1 MNAMRN
7 CRGCICYGCP
17 YQDYCYDNYCD
28 ESGKDRDC
36 YKRHCNSNEL
46 IEGDL
51 RAIVPVEWLK
61 SAVQANYDYPE
72 QDDDFIRGMKK
83 AREYVKDWGCNDGR

>member
-1 MNAMRN
+1 MRN

-28 ESGKDRDC
+28 ESGKDSDCSDIYCDDNSKDRDC

-46 IEGDL
+46 LIEGEL

-61 SAVQANYDYPE
+61 SAVQANKE
-72 QDDDFIRGMKK
+72 WEHKENG
-83 AREYVKDWGCNDGR
+83 V